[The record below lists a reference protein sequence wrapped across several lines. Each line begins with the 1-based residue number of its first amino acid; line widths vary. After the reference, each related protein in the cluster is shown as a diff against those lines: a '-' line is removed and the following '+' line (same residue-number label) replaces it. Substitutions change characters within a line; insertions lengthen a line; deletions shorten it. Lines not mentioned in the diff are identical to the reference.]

1 MSKFLAK
8 IFVIAAGNGTCF
20 TSTLRTTAVKDATPK
35 EEHLSE
41 FTHRN
46 ASLRDMGALWALVR
60 HAASDIPCSIESESD
75 QERALTEI
83 MKCCTAEL
91 SLVALDADRNLVG
104 AVLARRDELDWGL
117 RDKVTINVSLAAV
130 SAACRDENLFKTL
143 IDELRK
149 RNAPIYIVAK
159 PGEAQGLGD
168 ALKGSG
174 FSLVQSDECGEL
186 FKWEPAPAVAA

>member
-1 MSKFLAK
+1 M
-8 IFVIAAGNGTCF
+8 
-20 TSTLRTTAVKDATPK
+20 
-35 EEHLSE
+35 
-41 FTHRN
+41 
-46 ASLRDMGALWALVR
+46 
-60 HAASDIPCSIESESD
+60 
-75 QERALTEI
+75 TEI

-149 RNAPIYIVAK
+149 RKRAHLHRR
-159 PGEAQGLGD
+159 EAR
-168 ALKGSG
+168 
-174 FSLVQSDECGEL
+174 
-186 FKWEPAPAVAA
+186 